1 MVTRWRAGAW
11 FDSHTWVRRRS
22 WGNTNMRL
30 ARSVSIKVCMSKE
43 YGHRITYLPYSIH
56 LVKKS
61 MSKVIQKPEVLNLR
75 CINVCQY
82 NKYYLKYWS
91 QGINS
96 PLDPR
101 EGQNF
106 QCFIKSEGLLHLWG
120 VYKRV
125 QNIDFLNKID
135 LSTSIDPPK
144 VKQTFSLY
152 KTLKILTPSRV

>member
-1 MVTRWRAGAW
+1 MWTIYEDLIFNSRSDSETDILVSVLRQIPIPPKHRVTY
-11 FDSHTWVRRRS
+11 F
-22 WGNTNMRL
+22 
-30 ARSVSIKVCMSKE
+30 
-43 YGHRITYLPYSIH
+43 TYLT
-56 LVKKS
+56 LFNLGKRL
-61 MSKVIQKPEVLNLR
+61 MSKVSQKSEVLYLR
-75 CINVCQY
+75 CINACQY
-82 NKYYLKYWS
+82 GIRYLKYWY

-96 PLDPR
+96 PLDPL

-135 LSTSIDPPK
+135 LSTSMDAPE

-152 KTLKILTPSRV
+152 KTLKILTPLRV